1 MVSIIIP
8 TLNEEKALPQT
19 LHKLLRQP
27 GSFEVIVVDGGSL
40 DHTSEIIRGE
50 PRVRFL
56 MAPKGR
62 AFQMNTGARYATGEW
77 LLFLH
82 ADTLLPDG
90 ALARLNTL
98 ESDSAVQA
106 GGFLHQFS
114 GTDWRLRLL
123 SFFNNLRCRWSKMMY
138 GDQAMFVRRTL
149 FERLGGFPNEPV
161 LEDVLF
167 SRRLVR
173 IVTPVLLAPPVIT
186 DARKFVQMGI
196 WRSVFR
202 ASLILLSVEL
212 GLPIGSRVFFR
223 EIR

>member
-123 SFFNNLRCRWSKMMY
+123 SFFNNVRCRWSKMMY